1 MGWLSVFS
9 PKSADEV
16 IKNGMKAIDAVFFTD
31 EEKAVHQAKVFDAWI
46 RAQEAINSETTPRS
60 INRRY
65 VAWSIVLMISTF
77 ATSTMIM
84 AMYGFDDKARTLIEV
99 AEAYNLG
106 FAFVSVIMF
115 YFGTHALSLLGGKK
129 KK

>member
-1 MGWLSVFS
+1 MGWLSVFK
-9 PKSADEV
+9 PQTADK
-16 IKNGMKAIDAVFFTD
+16 IIDNGMKALDAVFYTD
-31 EEKAVHQAKVFDAWI
+31 QEKAEYQAKIFDAWI
-46 RAQEAINSETTPRS
+46 KAQEAINSETTPRS

-84 AMYGFDDKARTLIEV
+84 AMYGFDEKARLLIEV
-99 AEAYNLG
+99 AEAYDLG
-106 FAFVSVIMF
+106 FAFISVIMF

-129 KK
+129 K